1 MLGLPLGA
9 HRQRVP
15 FRGRARLRQLLL
27 AAPTQVRLAE
37 GVPDRAAAVA
47 VVRTGRGGRGR
58 VAGDDARVQAAPGE
72 RAARRHARGRLVRVQ
87 VGRGPSGEAGLT
99 VVAVCG
105 GAQHHWTTVRP
116 VRSERAERSGLRA
129 QPGPPSDVAVA
140 LAQYAAAAA
149 AGAGACAGGTGG
161 RDRSGRRRVA
171 RTILARVL
179 LVPVG
184 DVQPLQGGLHA
195 QLMLAQVGARFV

>member
-15 FRGRARLRQLLL
+15 FRGRTRLRQLLL

-140 LAQYAAAAA
+140 LAQYAAAA
-149 AGAGACAGGTGG
+149 GAGACAGGTGG